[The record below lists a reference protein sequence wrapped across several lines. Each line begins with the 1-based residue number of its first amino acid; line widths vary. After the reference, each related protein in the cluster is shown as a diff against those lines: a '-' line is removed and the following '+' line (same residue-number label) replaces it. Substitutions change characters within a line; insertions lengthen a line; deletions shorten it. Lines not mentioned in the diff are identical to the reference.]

1 MAPRHPSY
9 QTLTE
14 IEQGLPLLAGK
25 PISVAWGALDRVFD
39 DRFLDRWKEIFPEAD
54 FTRFPDVGHYSMEDA
69 SERILMRLRD
79 LLARPS

>member
-1 MAPRHPSY
+1 MLASGGSWTGR
-9 QTLTE
+9 TE
-14 IEQGLPLLAGK
+14 FLGEWQISGYEALLDGAGQ
-25 PISVAWGALDRVFD
+25 PIGMVGVS
-39 DRFLDRWKEIFPEAD
+39 FPEAD